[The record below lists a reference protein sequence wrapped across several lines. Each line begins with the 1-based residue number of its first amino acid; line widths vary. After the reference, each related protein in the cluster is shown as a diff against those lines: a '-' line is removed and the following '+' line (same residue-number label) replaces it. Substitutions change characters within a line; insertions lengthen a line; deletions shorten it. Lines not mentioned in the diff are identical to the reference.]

1 MYFKPE
7 LIGNRIR
14 VIRCDS
20 KGNRIGKMFAIFP
33 MHLRTLGIIYKIE
46 GVKKTKRG
54 SKFCWDCMRLE
65 TTIYRNVSQ

>member
-14 VIRCDS
+14 IIKCDK

-33 MHLRTLGIIYKIE
+33 MRLRTLGVIYKIDN
-46 GVKKTKRG
+46 VKRIKKG
-54 SKFCWDCMRLE
+54 SKFCWNCMGLE
-65 TTIYRNVSQ
+65 IAIYRSVSR